1 MLLSKLLRNDVTQQ
15 FTITATKN
23 TVKFAAANSFL
34 KTDAACNNVTYYFRI
49 HVKAKA
55 DSVIA
60 AHGHYKDGI
69 YYHIS
74 NQAKRRLDS
83 SQMADTQETN
93 MSWVRGIIERNCSI
107 RKTDAADST
116 KDLTGAVFQAYAW
129 DEQKKSYAIT
139 GEQFAYTEKTKLYTK
154 TAIYRPE
161 QRKIQ
166 TGRDTGTR
174 RIPWELERRYLY
186 SGRKPGLCAGSVK

>member
-1 MLLSKLLRNDVTQQ
+1 M
-15 FTITATKN
+15 
-23 TVKFAAANSFL
+23 
-34 KTDAACNNVTYYFRI
+34 
-49 HVKAKA
+49 
-55 DSVIA
+55 IA

-83 SQMADTQETN
+83 SQMADTQKTN

-154 TAIYRPE
+154 NCN
-161 QRKIQ
+161 IQ
-166 TGRDTGTR
+166 TRTKENSDWSRHRRQKDTLGTGKKISLFWTKTR
-174 RIPWELERRYLY
+174 TLRWKCQMKEYVRHMVR
-186 SGRKPGLCAGSVK
+186 

>member
-1 MLLSKLLRNDVTQQ
+1 M
-15 FTITATKN
+15 
-23 TVKFAAANSFL
+23 KFAAANSFL

-116 KDLTGAVFQAYAW
+116 KGLTGAVFQAYAW
-129 DEQKKSYAIT
+129 MNRKKSYAIT

-154 TAIYRPE
+154 KLQYTDQNKGNSDWSRHRH
-161 QRKIQ
+161 QKDTLGTGKKISLFW
-166 TGRDTGTR
+166 TKTR
-174 RIPWELERRYLY
+174 TLRWKCQMKEYVRHMVR
-186 SGRKPGLCAGSVK
+186 

>member
-1 MLLSKLLRNDVTQQ
+1 MGIIK
-15 FTITATKN
+15 
-23 TVKFAAANSFL
+23 TVF
-34 KTDAACNNVTYYFRI
+34 
-49 HVKAKA
+49 
-55 DSVIA
+55 
-60 AHGHYKDGI
+60 

-83 SQMADTQETN
+83 SQMADTQKTN

-107 RKTDAADST
+107 RKTDVADST

-154 TAIYRPE
+154 KLQYTDQNKGNSDWSRHRH
-161 QRKIQ
+161 QKDTLGTGKKISLFW
-166 TGRDTGTR
+166 TKTR
-174 RIPWELERRYLY
+174 TLRWKCQMKEYVRHMVR
-186 SGRKPGLCAGSVK
+186 